1 MNMVYFLI
9 LRKMF
14 HMFARYI
21 SIYHCRTLSGANV
34 APALE
39 VRMSAML
46 LLQIVES
53 YAVSFL
59 VA

>member
-1 MNMVYFLI
+1 MNVIYLLI

-14 HMFARYI
+14 HMFPRYI
-21 SIYHCRTLSGANV
+21 SIYNCRTLSGASV

-39 VRMSAML
+39 VRMSATL
-46 LLQIVES
+46 LLQIVGS
-53 YAVSFL
+53 YKFSLL

>member
-1 MNMVYFLI
+1 MNIVYFLI
-9 LRKMF
+9 VRKIF

-39 VRMSAML
+39 VHMSAML
-46 LLQIVES
+46 LLQIVGS
-53 YAVSFL
+53 YKVSLF

>member
-1 MNMVYFLI
+1 
-9 LRKMF
+9 MF
-14 HMFARYI
+14 PRYI
-21 SIYHCRTLSGANV
+21 AMYHCRTLSGANV

-46 LLQIVES
+46 LLQIVGS
-53 YAVSFL
+53 YKVRLL